1 MKKIRADHQTFFV
14 RNSDYKRIQRARRG
28 YGADLAI
35 FSRLELGERV
45 LHLWAFGSTFLTVRP
60 LKRINKP

>member
-14 RNSDYKRIQRARRG
+14 RNSDYKRIKKARRE

-35 FSRLELGERV
+35 FARVELGERF
-45 LHLWAFGSTFLTVRP
+45 LHLWAFGSTFLTIRL
-60 LKRINKP
+60 LKGR